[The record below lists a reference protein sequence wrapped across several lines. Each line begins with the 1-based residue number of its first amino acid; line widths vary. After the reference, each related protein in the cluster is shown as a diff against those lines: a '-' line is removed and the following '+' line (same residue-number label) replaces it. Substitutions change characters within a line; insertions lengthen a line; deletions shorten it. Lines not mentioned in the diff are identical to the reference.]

1 VRGVRGALWG
11 LLLLA
16 GCRGV
21 SLSPVAFDE
30 AARVEA
36 LALRFQPDGSGLLTF
51 RLAVHSPTSES
62 PVLTAV
68 DFELVVE
75 GQRLATGLQGVEVPL
90 EGGGP
95 ARTVEVRFPLVS
107 EAAPGSPSPMARQ
120 VELRGGV
127 SLRYGA
133 RTVRRAPF
141 RAGRL
146 LPLPWV
152 PLAVPSL
159 E

>member
-1 VRGVRGALWG
+1 MGTRGAVLG
-11 LLLLA
+11 LVLLT

-36 LALRFQPDGSGLLTF
+36 LALSFQPDGTGLLTL
-51 RLAVHSPTSES
+51 RLTVHSPTAEASI
-62 PVLTAV
+62 LTAV

-75 GQRLATGLQGVEVPL
+75 GQRLATGIQGVEVPMAQ
-90 EGGGP
+90 GGSTQ
-95 ARTVEVRFPLVS
+95 TVEVRFPLVS
-107 EAAPGSPSPMARQ
+107 DGPPGTAHPMARQ
-120 VELRGGV
+120 VQLRGGV
-127 SLRYGA
+127 SLRYGV

-141 RAGRL
+141 HEERL

-152 PLAVPSL
+152 PLATPSR

>member
-1 VRGVRGALWG
+1 MGARGAVLAV
-11 LLLLA
+11 LLLT

-21 SLSPVAFDE
+21 ALSPVAFDE

-36 LALRFQPDGSGLLTF
+36 MALRFQPDGTGLLTL
-51 RLAVHSPTSES
+51 RLAVHSPTAEAST
-62 PVLTAV
+62 LTAV

-75 GQRLATGLQGVEVPL
+75 GQRLATGLQGLDVPL
-90 EGGGP
+90 ARGGSSQ
-95 ARTVEVRFPLVS
+95 TVEVRFPLVS
-107 EAAPGSPSPMARQ
+107 EGASGTAHPMARQ
-120 VELRGGV
+120 VQLRGGV
-127 SLRYGA
+127 SLRYGV

-141 RAGRL
+141 HEERL

-152 PLAVPSL
+152 PLATPSR

>member
-1 VRGVRGALWG
+1 MGVRGALLA

-30 AARVEA
+30 AAHVEA
-36 LALRFQPDGSGLLTF
+36 LALSFQPDGSGLLTF

-62 PVLTAV
+62 PLLTAV
-68 DFELVVE
+68 DFELMVE

-107 EAAPGSPSPMARQ
+107 GEAPGSPSPVARQ
-120 VELRGGV
+120 VQLRGGV
-127 SLRYGA
+127 SLRYGG

-141 RAGRL
+141 RAERL

-152 PLAVPSL
+152 PLAAPSR